1 MTNSFSLKEI
11 QLRFGIPQHVLIHLC
26 EKGVIHPD
34 ISDPQ
39 GRGKSREFSQR
50 NVFEFA
56 IALELRKY
64 EMPLSR
70 IGAIL
75 KVLEAFEKAVQKSVP
90 GFELPASLQGN
101 APSLLFYLFD
111 GDLAVFALGKNSLI
125 TFRINKLLD
134 GDVKKVQIE
143 SLKAL
148 PTEYSSYLKLDLQS
162 LASDI

>member
-1 MTNSFSLKEI
+1 MAGSISLKEV
-11 QLRFGIPQHVLIHLC
+11 QLRFGVPQHVLIHLC

-39 GRGKSREFSQR
+39 GRGKSREFSNR

-75 KVLEAFEKAVQKSVP
+75 KVLEAFEKAVIKSISS
-90 GFELPASLQGN
+90 FELPASLQGK
-101 APSLLFYLFD
+101 APPLVFYLFD
-111 GDLAVFALGKNSLI
+111 GDLAVFALGKSSLI
-125 TFRINKLLD
+125 SFRLNKLLEV
-134 GDVKKVQIE
+134 DVKRVQIE
-143 SLKAL
+143 TLKTL
-148 PTEYSSYLKLDLQS
+148 PTDYVSYLKLDLQK

>member
-1 MTNSFSLKEI
+1 MSAIYTLKQI
-11 QLRFGIPQHVLIHLC
+11 QLKFGVPQHVLIHLC
-26 EKGVIHPD
+26 EKGVINPD
-34 ISDPQ
+34 ISDSH

-56 IALELRKY
+56 LALELRKY

-75 KVLEAFEKAVQKSVP
+75 KVLEAFERAAQKP
-90 GFELPASLQGN
+90 MHDFELPGSLQGK
-101 APSLLFYLFD
+101 APSLIFYLFD
-111 GDLAVFALGKNSLI
+111 GVHAIFALGKNVLI
-125 TFRINKLLD
+125 SFRLSKLLD
-134 GDVKKVQIE
+134 GDAKRVQIE
-143 SLKAL
+143 NLKAL

>member
-1 MTNSFSLKEI
+1 MINSFSLKEI
-11 QLRFGIPQHVLIHLC
+11 QLRFGVPQHVLIHLC

-39 GRGKSREFSQR
+39 GRGKAREFSRR
-50 NVFEFA
+50 NVYEFA

-75 KVLEAFEKAVQKSVP
+75 KVLEAFEKAAQKSASD
-90 GFELPASLQGN
+90 FELPTSLKGK
-101 APSLLFYLFD
+101 APALIFYLFD
-111 GDLAVFALGKNSLI
+111 GELAVFSLGKNALI
-125 TFRINKLLD
+125 SFRLSKLLD
-134 GDVKKVQIE
+134 GDVKRVQIE
-143 SLKAL
+143 NLKTL
-148 PTEYSSYLKLDLQS
+148 PTEYASYLKLDLQS

>member
-1 MTNSFSLKEI
+1 MINSFSLKQI
-11 QLRFGIPQHVLIHLC
+11 QLRFGVPQHVLIHLC

-39 GRGKSREFSQR
+39 GRGKAREFSRR

-64 EMPLSR
+64 EIPLSR

-75 KVLEAFEKAVQKSVP
+75 KVLGAFEKDVQKSLSS
-90 GFELPASLQGN
+90 FELPTSLQGKS
-101 APSLLFYLFD
+101 PSLTFYLFD
-111 GDLAVFALGKNSLI
+111 GDLAVFVLGKNSLI
-125 TFRINKLLD
+125 SFRLNKLLE
-134 GDVKKVQIE
+134 GDVKRVQIE
-143 SLKAL
+143 NLKAL
-148 PTEYSSYLKLDLQS
+148 PTEYLSYLKLDLQS